1 MVLVLSSL
9 VRFKRTPKH
18 FTCMEFLTELLKLTI
33 PAALVLYGMYL
44 TTKSFLNKDF
54 ERRLMELKVK
64 YAESL
69 IPMRF
74 QAYERMA
81 LFLERISAQNLVVR
95 LTDNSLKARELQQ
108 MMMDE
113 IRSEFSHN
121 LSQQVYM
128 SDEAWARIRDAMETM
143 ISVINQAME
152 GLDKDAP
159 ALELSKSIFNTLIA
173 QGGEEVT
180 AGALRFIKQE
190 VRTYF

>member
-1 MVLVLSSL
+1 
-9 VRFKRTPKH
+9 
-18 FTCMEFLTELLKLTI
+18 MEFLTELLKLTI
-33 PAALVLYGMYL
+33 PAGLVLYGMYL

-64 YAESL
+64 YAETL

-81 LFLERISAQNLVVR
+81 LFLERISAQSLVVR

-108 MMMDE
+108 MMLDE

-128 SDEAWARIRDAMETM
+128 SDESWARIRDAMETM
-143 ISVINQAME
+143 ISVINQGME

-159 ALELSKSIFNTLIA
+159 ALELSKNIFNTLIA

-180 AGALRFIKQE
+180 SGALRFIKQE